1 MRHPNGDLSFGQRR
15 NVRGREVIDSELRL
29 LFGQLYCRSD
39 RAGAQLMA
47 HDGAR
52 CACIDA
58 RVGFDYL

>member
-39 RAGAQLMA
+39 RS
-47 HDGAR
+47 
-52 CACIDA
+52 
-58 RVGFDYL
+58 